1 MNDETKDKATPNMR
15 RCCVFRANAEGWR
28 RTLTLAATG
37 VLATA
42 CWTSTVAA
50 VTNYLPLADEV
61 LARRFM
67 LRHQGSAT
75 DGRTVSRIADGMTS
89 VTVSNRNN
97 SLLLSGVAT
106 EGRKWMFHLEAR
118 ETNSP
123 YHVYTADL
131 DKNGTPDII
140 LVSDTF
146 GCGLSPSTHLNV
158 ILFDHEGLPVPFSSD
173 GYASY
178 DEGGIDELLDIDGDG
193 KAELIRMDFDGG
205 YWVTSAYRA
214 KDGRWA
220 TASGACGGY
229 RFPLFTRFTDR
240 PNRIGVTPRT
250 GILPWSPDLA
260 NSTAAVHGRL
270 LAYRWAN
277 VGRSEDI
284 ELRIGTVAG
293 DRIVAAPSSWHATFC
308 VVIDDKG
315 GRRMALLSSGEQ
327 IVREMLNEVTA
338 QAYGVALYGQ
348 RRRGQASPELLWAV
362 AEEGQPSLQRR

>member
-15 RCCVFRANAEGWR
+15 SCCVSRASTEGWR
-28 RTLTLAATG
+28 RTVTLAATG
-37 VLATA
+37 VFATV

-67 LRHQGSAT
+67 LRHQGAAT
-75 DGRTVSRIADGMTS
+75 DGRTVSRIVDGRTS
-89 VTVSNRNN
+89 ATVSNCNN

-131 DKNGTPDII
+131 DKNGNPDII

-193 KAELIRMDFDGG
+193 KAELIHMNFDGG

-220 TASGACGGY
+220 RVNGACGGC

-250 GILPWSPDLA
+250 GILPWSPDLG
-260 NSTAAVHGRL
+260 NSTAAVRGRL

-277 VGRSEDI
+277 VGQSEDI

-293 DRIVAAPSSWHATFC
+293 DRIVGTPSSWHATFC

-315 GRRMALLSSGEQ
+315 GRRVALLSSSEQ
-327 IVREMLNEVTA
+327 VVQQMLKEVSTGGHEVT
-338 QAYGVALYGQ
+338 LYG
-348 RRRGQASPELLWAV
+348 RRRKEHVSPELLWAV
-362 AEEGQPSLQRR
+362 AEEGRPSPEYR